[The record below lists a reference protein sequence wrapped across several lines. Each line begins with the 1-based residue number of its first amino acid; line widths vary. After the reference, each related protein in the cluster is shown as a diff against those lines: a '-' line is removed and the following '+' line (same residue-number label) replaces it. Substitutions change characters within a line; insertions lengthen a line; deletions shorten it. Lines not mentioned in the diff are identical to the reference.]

1 MLQIVGA
8 LILLIAGF
16 AILRLLFR
24 ALISTASALAG
35 LILLCLFGPALLAG
49 YITERIT
56 RLFHIRWLAG
66 VFLTI
71 AGMIISFMWGLDGK
85 HIALEA
91 HTFDSVKFILTTA
104 LAGGLLAVPLQIKN
118 IQQNGITPEDISKEI
133 NGYYCCFYTAFFL
146 MACSACAPL
155 IALQYDISPS
165 LMWWGGLLYWL
176 AALVTLL
183 WAASQ
188 IQALKKLTC
197 AISQTLEEQPV
208 LNSKSWLT
216 SLQNDY
222 SLPDSLTERIWL
234 TLISQRIS
242 RGELREFELADGNW
256 LLNNAWY
263 ERNMAGFN
271 EQLKENLSF
280 TPDELKT
287 LFRNRLNLSP
297 EANDD
302 FLDRCLDGGDWYP
315 FSEGRRFVSFH
326 HVDELRI
333 CASCGLTEVH
343 HAPENHKPDPEWYCS
358 SLCRETETLCQ
369 DIYERS
375 YTGFISDATANGL
388 ILMKLPETWST
399 NEKMFASGGQGHGFA
414 AERGNHIVDRVRLKN
429 ARILGDNNARNG
441 ADRLVSGTEIQTKYC
456 STAARSVGAAFDGQN
471 GQYRYMGNNGPMQLE
486 VPRDQY
492 AGAVETMRNKIR
504 EGKVPGVTDPA
515 EASRLIRRG
524 HLTYTQAR
532 NITRFGTIESVTYDI
547 AEGSVVSLAAGGISF
562 ALTASV
568 FWLSTGDRDAALQTA
583 AVQAGKTFTRTLA
596 VYVTTQQLHRLSV
609 VQGMLK
615 HIDFSTASPTV
626 RLALQKGTGAGNISA
641 LNKVM
646 KGTLVTSLALVAVTT
661 GPDMIKMLR
670 GRISGAQFIR
680 NLAVASSCVAGGAVG
695 SVAGGIL
702 FSPLGPF
709 GALTGRVVGG
719 VLGGMI
725 ASAVSGKIAGALV
738 EEDRVKILAM
748 IQEQMTW
755 LAGSFLL
762 TGHEI
767 ENLNAN
773 LARVIDQNALE
784 IIFAAGIQQRAA
796 TNMLIKPLVVSIIRQ
811 RPVMEYDAS
820 HLGNMVNRLEETLPP
835 ELPA

>member
-1 MLQIVGA
+1 MNPSDAIEAIEKPLSS
-8 LILLIAGF
+8 LPYSLSRHILEH
-16 AILRLLFR
+16 LR
-24 ALISTASALAG
+24 
-35 LILLCLFGPALLAG
+35 
-49 YITERIT
+49 
-56 RLFHIRWLAG
+56 
-66 VFLTI
+66 
-71 AGMIISFMWGLDGK
+71 
-85 HIALEA
+85 
-91 HTFDSVKFILTTA
+91 
-104 LAGGLLAVPLQIKN
+104 
-118 IQQNGITPEDISKEI
+118 
-133 NGYYCCFYTAFFL
+133 
-146 MACSACAPL
+146 
-155 IALQYDISPS
+155 
-165 LMWWGGLLYWL
+165 
-176 AALVTLL
+176 
-183 WAASQ
+183 
-188 IQALKKLTC
+188 KLT
-197 AISQTLEEQPV
+197 SHEPV
-208 LNSKSWLT
+208 IGIMGKS
-216 SLQNDY
+216 
-222 SLPDSLTERIWL
+222 
-234 TLISQRIS
+234 
-242 RGELREFELADGNW
+242 G
-256 LLNNAWY
+256 
-263 ERNMAGFN
+263 AG
-271 EQLKENLSF
+271 K
-280 TPDELKT
+280 
-287 LFRNRLNLSP
+287 
-297 EANDD
+297 
-302 FLDRCLDGGDWYP
+302 
-315 FSEGRRFVSFH
+315 
-326 HVDELRI
+326 
-333 CASCGLTEVH
+333 
-343 HAPENHKPDPEWYCS
+343 S
-358 SLCRETETLCQ
+358 SLCNALFQGEVTPVSDVHAGTREVRRFRLSGHGHSMVITDLPGVGESRDRDAEYEALYR
-369 DIYERS
+369 DI
-375 YTGFISDATANGL
+375 
-388 ILMKLPETWST
+388 LPELDLVLWLIKADDRALSVD
-399 NEKMFASGGQGHGFA
+399 EYFWRHILHRGHQQVLF
-414 AERGNHIVDRVRLKN
+414 VVTQ
-429 ARILGDNNARNG
+429 
-441 ADRLVSGTEIQTKYC
+441 ADKTEPCHEWDMAGIQP
-456 STAARSVGAAFDGQN
+456 SPAQAQN
-471 GQYRYMGNNGPMQLE
+471 
-486 VPRDQY
+486 
-492 AGAVETMRNKIR
+492 IR
-504 EGKVPGVTDPA
+504 EKTEAVPGVTDPA

-680 NLAVASSCVAGGAVG
+680 NLAVASSGVAGGAVG

-748 IQEQMTW
+748 IQEQVTW

-767 ENLNAN
+767 ENLNEN

-820 HLGNMVNRLEETLPP
+820 HLGNMVNRLEEAFPP

>member
-302 FLDRCLDGGDWYP
+302 FLDRCLDGG
-315 FSEGRRFVSFH
+315 
-326 HVDELRI
+326 
-333 CASCGLTEVH
+333 
-343 HAPENHKPDPEWYCS
+343 
-358 SLCRETETLCQ
+358 
-369 DIYERS
+369 
-375 YTGFISDATANGL
+375 
-388 ILMKLPETWST
+388 
-399 NEKMFASGGQGHGFA
+399 
-414 AERGNHIVDRVRLKN
+414 
-429 ARILGDNNARNG
+429 
-441 ADRLVSGTEIQTKYC
+441 
-456 STAARSVGAAFDGQN
+456 AARSVGAAFDGQN

-568 FWLSTGDRDAALQTA
+568 FWLSTGDRNAALQTA

-680 NLAVASSCVAGGAVG
+680 NLAVASSGVAGGAVG

-748 IQEQMTW
+748 IQEQVTW

-767 ENLNAN
+767 ENLNEN

-820 HLGNMVNRLEETLPP
+820 HLGNMVNRLEEALPP

>member
-242 RGELREFELADGNW
+242 RG
-256 LLNNAWY
+256 
-263 ERNMAGFN
+263 
-271 EQLKENLSF
+271 
-280 TPDELKT
+280 
-287 LFRNRLNLSP
+287 
-297 EANDD
+297 
-302 FLDRCLDGGDWYP
+302 
-315 FSEGRRFVSFH
+315 
-326 HVDELRI
+326 
-333 CASCGLTEVH
+333 
-343 HAPENHKPDPEWYCS
+343 
-358 SLCRETETLCQ
+358 
-369 DIYERS
+369 
-375 YTGFISDATANGL
+375 
-388 ILMKLPETWST
+388 
-399 NEKMFASGGQGHGFA
+399 
-414 AERGNHIVDRVRLKN
+414 
-429 ARILGDNNARNG
+429 
-441 ADRLVSGTEIQTKYC
+441 
-456 STAARSVGAAFDGQN
+456 
-471 GQYRYMGNNGPMQLE
+471 
-486 VPRDQY
+486 
-492 AGAVETMRNKIR
+492 
-504 EGKVPGVTDPA
+504 
-515 EASRLIRRG
+515 

-568 FWLSTGDRDAALQTA
+568 FWLSTGERDAALQTA

-670 GRISGAQFIR
+670 GRISGTQFIR
-680 NLAVASSCVAGGAVG
+680 NLAVASSGVAGGAVG

-748 IQEQMTW
+748 IQEQVTW

-767 ENLNAN
+767 ENLNEN

-820 HLGNMVNRLEETLPP
+820 HLGKMVNRLEEALPP

>member
-1 MLQIVGA
+1 
-8 LILLIAGF
+8 
-16 AILRLLFR
+16 
-24 ALISTASALAG
+24 
-35 LILLCLFGPALLAG
+35 
-49 YITERIT
+49 
-56 RLFHIRWLAG
+56 
-66 VFLTI
+66 
-71 AGMIISFMWGLDGK
+71 
-85 HIALEA
+85 
-91 HTFDSVKFILTTA
+91 
-104 LAGGLLAVPLQIKN
+104 
-118 IQQNGITPEDISKEI
+118 
-133 NGYYCCFYTAFFL
+133 
-146 MACSACAPL
+146 
-155 IALQYDISPS
+155 
-165 LMWWGGLLYWL
+165 
-176 AALVTLL
+176 
-183 WAASQ
+183 
-188 IQALKKLTC
+188 
-197 AISQTLEEQPV
+197 
-208 LNSKSWLT
+208 
-216 SLQNDY
+216 
-222 SLPDSLTERIWL
+222 
-234 TLISQRIS
+234 
-242 RGELREFELADGNW
+242 
-256 LLNNAWY
+256 
-263 ERNMAGFN
+263 
-271 EQLKENLSF
+271 
-280 TPDELKT
+280 
-287 LFRNRLNLSP
+287 
-297 EANDD
+297 
-302 FLDRCLDGGDWYP
+302 
-315 FSEGRRFVSFH
+315 
-326 HVDELRI
+326 
-333 CASCGLTEVH
+333 
-343 HAPENHKPDPEWYCS
+343 
-358 SLCRETETLCQ
+358 
-369 DIYERS
+369 
-375 YTGFISDATANGL
+375 
-388 ILMKLPETWST
+388 MK
-399 NEKMFASGGQGHGFA
+399 
-414 AERGNHIVDRVRLKN
+414 
-429 ARILGDNNARNG
+429 
-441 ADRLVSGTEIQTKYC
+441 
-456 STAARSVGAAFDGQN
+456 
-471 GQYRYMGNNGPMQLE
+471 
-486 VPRDQY
+486 
-492 AGAVETMRNKIR
+492 NKIR
-504 EGKVPGVTDPA
+504 EGKVPGVTDPE

-626 RLALQKGTGAGNISA
+626 RQALQKGTGAGNISA
-641 LNKVM
+641 PNKVM
-646 KGTLVTSLALVAVTT
+646 KGSLVTSLALVAVTT

-748 IQEQMTW
+748 EQMTW

>member
-24 ALISTASALAG
+24 ALTSTASALAG
-35 LILLCLFGPALLAG
+35 FILLCLFGPALLAG

-118 IQQNGITPEDISKEI
+118 IQQYGITPEDISKEI

-188 IQALKKLTC
+188 IQALKRLTS

-208 LNSKSWLT
+208 LNSKSWLS

-222 SLPDSLTERIWL
+222 SLPETLTERIWL

-326 HVDELRI
+326 HVDELRV

-369 DIYERS
+369 EIYERPYNS
-375 YTGFISDATANGL
+375 FISDATANGL

-414 AERGNHIVDRVRLKN
+414 AERGNHICRQSPSEKR
-429 ARILGDNNARNG
+429 
-441 ADRLVSGTEIQTKYC
+441 
-456 STAARSVGAAFDGQN
+456 
-471 GQYRYMGNNGPMQLE
+471 
-486 VPRDQY
+486 
-492 AGAVETMRNKIR
+492 
-504 EGKVPGVTDPA
+504 TDP
-515 EASRLIRRG
+515 R
-524 HLTYTQAR
+524 
-532 NITRFGTIESVTYDI
+532 
-547 AEGSVVSLAAGGISF
+547 
-562 ALTASV
+562 
-568 FWLSTGDRDAALQTA
+568 
-583 AVQAGKTFTRTLA
+583 
-596 VYVTTQQLHRLSV
+596 
-609 VQGMLK
+609 
-615 HIDFSTASPTV
+615 
-626 RLALQKGTGAGNISA
+626 
-641 LNKVM
+641 
-646 KGTLVTSLALVAVTT
+646 
-661 GPDMIKMLR
+661 
-670 GRISGAQFIR
+670 
-680 NLAVASSCVAGGAVG
+680 
-695 SVAGGIL
+695 
-702 FSPLGPF
+702 
-709 GALTGRVVGG
+709 
-719 VLGGMI
+719 
-725 ASAVSGKIAGALV
+725 
-738 EEDRVKILAM
+738 
-748 IQEQMTW
+748 
-755 LAGSFLL
+755 
-762 TGHEI
+762 
-767 ENLNAN
+767 
-773 LARVIDQNALE
+773 
-784 IIFAAGIQQRAA
+784 
-796 TNMLIKPLVVSIIRQ
+796 
-811 RPVMEYDAS
+811 
-820 HLGNMVNRLEETLPP
+820 
-835 ELPA
+835 

>member
-1 MLQIVGA
+1 
-8 LILLIAGF
+8 
-16 AILRLLFR
+16 
-24 ALISTASALAG
+24 
-35 LILLCLFGPALLAG
+35 
-49 YITERIT
+49 
-56 RLFHIRWLAG
+56 
-66 VFLTI
+66 
-71 AGMIISFMWGLDGK
+71 
-85 HIALEA
+85 
-91 HTFDSVKFILTTA
+91 
-104 LAGGLLAVPLQIKN
+104 
-118 IQQNGITPEDISKEI
+118 
-133 NGYYCCFYTAFFL
+133 
-146 MACSACAPL
+146 
-155 IALQYDISPS
+155 
-165 LMWWGGLLYWL
+165 
-176 AALVTLL
+176 
-183 WAASQ
+183 
-188 IQALKKLTC
+188 
-197 AISQTLEEQPV
+197 
-208 LNSKSWLT
+208 
-216 SLQNDY
+216 
-222 SLPDSLTERIWL
+222 
-234 TLISQRIS
+234 
-242 RGELREFELADGNW
+242 
-256 LLNNAWY
+256 
-263 ERNMAGFN
+263 
-271 EQLKENLSF
+271 
-280 TPDELKT
+280 
-287 LFRNRLNLSP
+287 
-297 EANDD
+297 
-302 FLDRCLDGGDWYP
+302 
-315 FSEGRRFVSFH
+315 
-326 HVDELRI
+326 
-333 CASCGLTEVH
+333 
-343 HAPENHKPDPEWYCS
+343 
-358 SLCRETETLCQ
+358 
-369 DIYERS
+369 
-375 YTGFISDATANGL
+375 
-388 ILMKLPETWST
+388 MKLPETWST

-515 EASRLIRRG
+515 EA
-524 HLTYTQAR
+524 
-532 NITRFGTIESVTYDI
+532 VTYDI

-670 GRISGAQFIR
+670 GRISGTQFIR
-680 NLAVASSCVAGGAVG
+680 NLAVASSGVAGGAVG

-748 IQEQMTW
+748 IQEQVTW

-767 ENLNAN
+767 ENLNEN

-820 HLGNMVNRLEETLPP
+820 HLGNMVNRLEEALPP